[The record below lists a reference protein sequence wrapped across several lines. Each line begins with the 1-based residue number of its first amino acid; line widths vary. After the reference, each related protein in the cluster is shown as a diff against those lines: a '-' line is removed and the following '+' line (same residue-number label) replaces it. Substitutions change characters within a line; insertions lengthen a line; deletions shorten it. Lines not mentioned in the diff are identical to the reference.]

1 MKKKIYVSNL
11 DSVSAI
17 LDRLITE
24 KIKQY
29 FFFLKKD
36 HKSISKQSL
45 IIKKINEKLT
55 TTLKEIYYSKKYE
68 YMSESRTFGK
78 QKKIDEL
85 VNSMENL
92 VIMHLNISKADNK
105 LNEIIKN
112 IKLSRNSLEERS
124 KIKNNIDM
132 LIKKLN
138 VK

>member
-11 DSVSAI
+11 DSISAI

-36 HKSISKQSL
+36 NKSISKKSL

-55 TTLKEIYYSKKYE
+55 KTLKEIYHSKKYD

-85 VNSMENL
+85 VNCMENL

>member
-1 MKKKIYVSNL
+1 
-11 DSVSAI
+11 
-17 LDRLITE
+17 
-24 KIKQY
+24 
-29 FFFLKKD
+29 
-36 HKSISKQSL
+36 
-45 IIKKINEKLT
+45 
-55 TTLKEIYYSKKYE
+55 
-68 YMSESRTFGK
+68 MSESRTFGK

>member
-1 MKKKIYVSNL
+1 
-11 DSVSAI
+11 
-17 LDRLITE
+17 
-24 KIKQY
+24 
-29 FFFLKKD
+29 
-36 HKSISKQSL
+36 
-45 IIKKINEKLT
+45 
-55 TTLKEIYYSKKYE
+55 
-68 YMSESRTFGK
+68 
-78 QKKIDEL
+78 
-85 VNSMENL
+85 MENL